1 MFVGDR
7 NPPGDASPD
16 DDDDAHNPL
25 MQFVGDRNAPGD
37 ASPDDDDDAHNPL
50 MQFVGDRN
58 KPTNSRVTN
67 PTPSIQPRNV
77 SGETNQGIQNWAP
90 PVNEDDPVSTKLT
103 AALQNLVPSTGR
115 LAVGLAHAVVH
126 PLDTLNTLGLLASGI
141 KSKIDEYAGDPQT
154 AEQKAAQAPVDA
166 LFKSYKDKYWSGLG
180 HVATSLANDP
190 ASMLADFSAALS
202 GGASVAGKIPG
213 LTRAAEV
220 AGTVGR
226 AVNPLNPM
234 GIIGGGVRPP
244 SPKSSGYLDAS
255 EKLTP
260 EVDNAIQKMTNGRV
274 GAADISD
281 HSGFA
286 DVIGQKGLNEP
297 ALKEALL
304 RQQVD
309 YAPSPTVTGVHTDPT
324 LIPEV
329 NNRLAANR
337 GQIADTYATIAGA
350 PQPAPSAL
358 GAALDDAIVARNQAV
373 QQRYNDIA
381 AMPHTLHPSILQDF
395 QPHTIPAP
403 IESRLIAS
411 NLIDPGPGSYG
422 RLNKMAY
429 PMTSAAIDAIPQELG
444 NVASSGSIPLRATE
458 RIRQQLND
466 LFASA
471 KGSDRAGLRA
481 VIDGYDESLENA
493 ALGGKL
499 LDATGA
505 VAHPADALTM
515 VENMRGARAGYKDFQ
530 ETFADR
536 KGTAEDRMLANHSR
550 ELIAA
555 QPPRTA
561 AGMVPS
567 GDDAKY
573 MAVQAGMSKAL
584 LDPAKGPAFYDNLN
598 AALGGDDANAAVRQ
612 AALRDTVRQSLLAT
626 PNGVPAIPPHVMDQ
640 HLRPGALASKVF
652 DPKEL
657 SEIRVANENMRIMG
671 NKVERARDGAS
682 LPSKV
687 ADAMTN
693 RLLAGAAGHLAGGT
707 LGGILGVGGAE
718 VAGHVIDR
726 IKAARQLRAL
736 EKGAPTPGSIFR
748 TSARAARDFVTAPG
762 RNRNLS
768 MIDEAGHTI
777 APGATA
783 QGPVANEDLANAIR
797 RQEGPGVSGQGAVM
811 GIMPGTFA
819 QYAKPGERIDNPD
832 DNLRVHRRIIDDLM
846 RKSGGDWR
854 RVSVGYFSGE
864 GNIAPPGSPTPW
876 IKDKY
881 DHPPDRPGKSTSSY
895 VADIGRRLGLDPN
908 QPASNPSAPFTVAAS
923 GRRIERASGGRTGI
937 DHEAEAERLIR
948 SVETARKSQGKITQT
963 LLHVP
968 DEAITRA
975 LSIANKVA

>member
-1 MFVGDR
+1 
-7 NPPGDASPD
+7 
-16 DDDDAHNPL
+16 
-25 MQFVGDRNAPGD
+25 
-37 ASPDDDDDAHNPL
+37 
-50 MQFVGDRN
+50 
-58 KPTNSRVTN
+58 
-67 PTPSIQPRNV
+67 
-77 SGETNQGIQNWAP
+77 
-90 PVNEDDPVSTKLT
+90 
-103 AALQNLVPSTGR
+103 
-115 LAVGLAHAVVH
+115 
-126 PLDTLNTLGLLASGI
+126 LASGI

-154 AEQKAAQAPVDA
+154 KEQKAAQAHVDA
-166 LFKSYKDKYWSGLG
+166 LVKSYKDKYGNGLS
-180 HVATSLANDP
+180 HIATSFANDP
-190 ASMLADFSAALS
+190 ASMLMDASAALT
-202 GGASVAGKIPG
+202 GGASAAGKIPG
-213 LTRAAEV
+213 LARAAQV
-220 AGTVGR
+220 AGAVGR

-234 GIIGGGVRPP
+234 GIIGGGVRAP

-255 EKLTP
+255 GKLTP

-286 DVIGQKGLNEP
+286 DVIGQKGVNEP

-304 RQQVD
+304 RQHVD
-309 YAPSPTVTGVHTDPT
+309 YAPTPTVTGVHTDPT

-358 GAALDDAIVARNQAV
+358 GAVLDDALAARNQAV
-373 QQRYNDIA
+373 QKRYNDIA
-381 AMPHTLHPSILQDF
+381 AMPYTLHPDILQDF
-395 QPHTIPAP
+395 QPHEIPAP
-403 IESRLIAS
+403 IERRLSAS
-411 NLIDPGPGSYG
+411 NLVDPGPGSYG

-429 PMTSAAIDAIPQELG
+429 PMTSAAIDAIPAELG
-444 NVASSGSIPLRATE
+444 AVASSGSIPLRATE

-481 VIDGYDESLENA
+481 VIDGYDESIEKA

-499 LDATGA
+499 LDATGT
-505 VAHPADALTM
+505 VAHPADAFTM
-515 VENMRGARAGYKDFQ
+515 AENMRGARAGYKDFQ

-555 QPPRTA
+555 QPSRTA

-584 LDPAKGPAFYDNLN
+584 LDPAKGPAFYDNLS
-598 AALGGDDANAAVRQ
+598 AALGGNDANAAVRQ

-687 ADAMTN
+687 ADVMTN
-693 RLLAGAAGHLAGGT
+693 RLLAGAAGHLAGGP
-707 LGGILGVGGAE
+707 LAGIFGVGAAE
-718 VAGHVIDR
+718 IAGHVIER
-726 IKAARQLRAL
+726 LKAARQLRAL

-748 TSARAARDFVTAPG
+748 TSARAASDFVTAPG

-777 APGATA
+777 APGQTNDETDRVLKTIKARESGDYKKVSSRQGVTA
-783 QGPVANEDLANAIR
+783 SGAYQFTDDTWRRLTAKYGIGTEYNRAAKAPSHVQDAVASRYVHDILAEN
-797 RQEGPGVSGQGAVM
+797 
-811 GIMPGTFA
+811 
-819 QYAKPGERIDNPD
+819 
-832 DNLRVHRRIIDDLM
+832 
-846 RKSGGDWR
+846 GGD
-854 RVSVGYFSGE
+854 VSKVPLVWYTGNPEGRISPDALALNGGLTPGQYQQKWLRQFSTASATG
-864 GNIAPPGSPTPW
+864 GRIA
-876 IKDKY
+876 
-881 DHPPDRPGKSTSSY
+881 
-895 VADIGRRLGLDPN
+895 
-908 QPASNPSAPFTVAAS
+908 
-923 GRRIERASGGRTGI
+923 RASGGRTGI

-948 SVETARKSQGKITQT
+948 FVETARKSQGKITRT